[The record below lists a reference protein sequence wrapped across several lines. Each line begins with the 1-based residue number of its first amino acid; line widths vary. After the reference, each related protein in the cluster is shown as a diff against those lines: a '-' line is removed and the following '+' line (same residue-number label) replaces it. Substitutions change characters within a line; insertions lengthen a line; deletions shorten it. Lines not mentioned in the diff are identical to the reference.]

1 MKFVPAPLTPDV
13 TDLFQQIDR
22 FLPYFSLIQLDIAD
36 GKFVPNT
43 TVSMEQVI
51 EYLQKLPDPY
61 KYHNLKLDLH
71 LMVKDYYPLILLSS
85 TPHTFIPVNSIL
97 IHETL
102 KPDYP
107 ALQKEFPDKVI
118 GLVLNPDD
126 DVQIF
131 RYKDTINMVPSI
143 QIMSVN
149 PGFQGS
155 PFIPNTLNKIEQ
167 LRKLNYRNTILL
179 DGGVHNTTLPV
190 ILSKEYIPDIAGVVS
205 YFSKA
210 EDVKEHLDSLTSL
223 VEASPHAQQ

>member
-51 EYLQKLPDPY
+51 AYLQKLPDPY
-61 KYHNLKLDLH
+61 KYNNLKLDLH
-71 LMVKDYYPLILLSS
+71 LMVQDYYPLISLSS
-85 TPHTFIPVNSIL
+85 TLNTFIPVNSIL
-97 IHETL
+97 IHEAL
-102 KPDYP
+102 QPDYI

-118 GLVLNPDD
+118 GLVFNPED
-126 DVQIF
+126 DVQLF
-131 RYKDTINMVPSI
+131 RYKDAINIVPSI
-143 QIMSVN
+143 QIMSVV

-155 PFIPNTLNKIEQ
+155 PFIPDTLNKIEQ

-179 DGGVHNTTLPV
+179 DGGVNSTTLPV
-190 ILSKEYIPDIAGVVS
+190 ILSKQYIPDIAGVGS

-210 EDVKEHLDSLTSL
+210 ENVKERLDSLNSL
-223 VEASPHAQQ
+223 FEASSHAQQ